1 MNGSKTALL
10 VPSLFFLVLFFLNFF
25 FLVQGAAADTIYL
38 KNGRTISAEKVWV
51 EGDQVHYTK
60 FGAVVKYP
68 ADQVARIEKGPAPVE
83 AVPSPEPAPTVS
95 EPMGRADDPPPR
107 REPSAETPGPAA
119 DGEGVM
125 ESVRSFF
132 TPDPS
137 DTHRRRKGAGD
148 PMTIQ
153 SLIKRLEYVSP
164 LTLTGVFA
172 APPLLV
178 WLMGFFIGQY
188 RAKRNPWRYLY
199 SIFVYLVSVPGIL
212 ASVLIAYSLFFLRR
226 NLLEVNIFVYYL
238 PILSMIVTLVIIG
251 RKVTW
256 SYLPGVDRL
265 YAVMIALVITF
276 GGILA
281 IQKTRI
287 FIVFFGSIKVLIVI
301 AVVCFIILKWA
312 TRKVFGRR

>member
-1 MNGSKTALL
+1 MKGSKTALL
-10 VPSLFFLVLFFLNFF
+10 VPSLFFLVLFFLI
-25 FLVQGAAADTIYL
+25 QGATADTIYL

-60 FGAVVKYP
+60 FGAVVRYP
-68 ADQVARIEKGPAPVE
+68 ADGVARIEKGPAPVE
-83 AVPSPEPAPTVS
+83 AVPSPEPP
-95 EPMGRADDPPPR
+95 PIGRADDPPSR
-107 REPSAETPGPAA
+107 RDPSAE
-119 DGEGVM
+119 GEGVM
-125 ESVRSFF
+125 ETVRSFF
-132 TPDPS
+132 TPNPS
-137 DTHRRRKGAGD
+137 APDRRRRASGE

-153 SLIKRLEYVSP
+153 SLIKQLEYVSP
-164 LTLTGVFA
+164 LLLTGVFA

-178 WLMGFFIGQY
+178 LLMGFFIGQY

-199 SIFVYLVSVPGIL
+199 SVFVYLVSVPGIL
-212 ASVLIAYSLFFLRR
+212 SSVLIAYSLFFLGR

-238 PILSMIVTLVIIG
+238 PILSMIVTLAIIG